1 MGWIRPRLVRPVRCP
16 AVEIPCATTS
26 CPARGPGTISWM
38 ATALRLDPELSAVV
52 QRARRRAEELGEL
65 PGEPI
70 SSLEPRISLE
80 VGEVILELLRDG
92 TYAAAVERIVADDP
106 ELTDP

>member
-1 MGWIRPRLVRPVRCP
+1 M
-16 AVEIPCATTS
+16 ATT
-26 CPARGPGTISWM
+26 
-38 ATALRLDPELSAVV
+38 LRLGPELSAVV

-70 SSLEPRISLE
+70 SSLEPRISHE

-92 TYAAAVERIVADDP
+92 TYAEAVERTVADDP